1 MDNYKKVHFIPPMPQ
16 KRDKRIGIY
25 CRVSTNSSEQLQSLA
40 AQVSHLTK
48 ITAATPQWLLAD
60 VYMDISTSK
69 TGSSRKEFNRM
80 LDDCTSHK
88 LDIIFTKSI
97 SRFGRDTVET
107 IEALN
112 KLKSAGVRVIFEQ
125 EELDTANTD
134 SDLMIS
140 IIESFAQAEN
150 ESRSENVKWGI
161 KQGAASGTSKL
172 YDRKCYGYKHD
183 EDGKLI
189 IDEETAENV
198 KIIFDLYLRGQSV
211 LGIIKE
217 LEKQKIPS
225 PTGKEKWC
233 KRTIDVMLSNEKY
246 TGDVRLLKTGKSE
259 VHYLATDNN
268 PAIISKKIFE
278 TVQIEKKRRS
288 NVVKNGDGWQRKSK
302 KYSSLKQKTEEK
314 Y

>member
-1 MDNYKKVHFIPPMPQ
+1 MNNLKKVHFIPPKPQ

-25 CRVSTNSSEQLQSLA
+25 CRVSTNSLEQLQSLA
-40 AQVSHLTK
+40 TQVSHLTK
-48 ITAATPQWLLAD
+48 ITAATPRWLLAD
-60 VYMDISTSK
+60 VYIDISSSK

-107 IEALN
+107 MEALS

-150 ESRSENVKWGI
+150 ESRSENIKWGI
-161 KQGAASGTSKL
+161 KQGAASGASKL
-172 YDRKCYGYKHD
+172 YDRKCYGYKHN

-198 KIIFDLYLRGQSV
+198 IIIFDLYLRGQSV

-217 LEKQKIPS
+217 LEKRKIPS

-259 VHYLATDNN
+259 IHYLETDNN
-268 PAIISKKIFE
+268 PAIISKEVFE
-278 TVQIEKKRRS
+278 AVQIEKARRS
-288 NVVKNGDGWQRKSK
+288 NVVKNGNGTVKRKNL
-302 KYSSLKQKTEEK
+302 KYSSKSR
-314 Y
+314 

>member
-1 MDNYKKVHFIPPMPQ
+1 MDNYKKVHFIPPIPR

-25 CRVSTNSSEQLQSLA
+25 CRVSTNSSEQLQSLV

-48 ITAATPQWLLAD
+48 ITAATPQWLLVD

-107 IEALN
+107 IEALS
-112 KLKSAGVRVIFEQ
+112 KLKNAGVRVIFEQ

-150 ESRSENVKWGI
+150 ESRSENIKWGI

-183 EDGKLI
+183 EESKLI

-217 LEKQKIPS
+217 LEKRKIPS

-268 PAIISKKIFE
+268 PAIISKETFE
-278 TVQIEKKRRS
+278 AVQIEKKRRS
-288 NVVKNGDGWQRKSK
+288 NIVKDKNGTRRKDK
-302 KYSSLKQKTEEK
+302 KYSSKK
-314 Y
+314 

>member
-1 MDNYKKVHFIPPMPQ
+1 
-16 KRDKRIGIY
+16 
-25 CRVSTNSSEQLQSLA
+25 
-40 AQVSHLTK
+40 
-48 ITAATPQWLLAD
+48 
-60 VYMDISTSK
+60 
-69 TGSSRKEFNRM
+69 M

-107 IEALN
+107 IEALG

-150 ESRSENVKWGI
+150 ESRSENIKWGI
-161 KQGAASGTSKL
+161 KQGAASGVSKL

-198 KIIFDLYLRGQSV
+198 KIIFDLYLNGQSV

-217 LEKQKIPS
+217 LEKRKIPS

-268 PAIISKKIFE
+268 PTIISKETFE
-278 TVQIEKKRRS
+278 AVQIEKRRRS
-288 NVVKNGDGWQRKSK
+288 NMVKNENGVKRKSE
-302 KYSSLKQKTEEK
+302 KYSSKRK
-314 Y
+314 

>member
-1 MDNYKKVHFIPPMPQ
+1 MDNYKKVHFIPPKPQ

-48 ITAATPQWLLAD
+48 IAAATPQWLLED

-69 TGSSRKEFNRM
+69 TGYSRKEFNRM
-80 LDDCTSHK
+80 LDDCISHK
-88 LDIIFTKSI
+88 LDIIFAKSI

-107 IEALN
+107 IEALS

-140 IIESFAQAEN
+140 IIESFAQAEK
-150 ESRSENVKWGI
+150 ESRSENIKWGI

-172 YDRKCYGYKHD
+172 YDRKCYGYKHN

-189 IDEETAENV
+189 VDEETAENV
-198 KIIFDLYLRGQSV
+198 RLIYNQYLQGKSV
-211 LGIIKE
+211 IGIIRE
-217 LEKQKIPS
+217 LEKRKIAS

-268 PAIISKKIFE
+268 PAIISKETFE
-278 TVQIEKKRRS
+278 AVQLERVRRS
-288 NVVKNGDGWQRKSK
+288 NVVVGVVGKMRKNK
-302 KYSSLKQKTEEK
+302 KYSSKRR
-314 Y
+314 